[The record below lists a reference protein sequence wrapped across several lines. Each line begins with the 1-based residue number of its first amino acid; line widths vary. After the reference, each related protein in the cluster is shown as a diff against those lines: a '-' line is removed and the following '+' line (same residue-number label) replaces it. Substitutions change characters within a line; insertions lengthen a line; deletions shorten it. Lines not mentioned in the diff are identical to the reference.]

1 MNHDQASKLPSL
13 DPEYDQYMT
22 EITQI
27 LCEDNIGIVPS
38 ILKESIQHDDHSVQR
53 VDRVY
58 REREKQLMAQLQ
70 RVDQQHK
77 QAIQEH
83 KQEKERF
90 QSFQAEWLKEQQV
103 QQDQLRVLNEQLQD
117 MQIALHSERQEQQKH
132 ADAQSDKIQE
142 RESIL
147 ETAKHQFTEHT
158 KQWEQQRA
166 IIEKRSNEK
175 LSQKIQEA
183 AEAKNRHDEIQLE
196 HTKLR
201 DDHDGL
207 QFEHTKLRDDHDG
220 LQFEHTKLREGHDEL
235 REAHDKL
242 IKSRDH
248 LKETVQRVDQQ
259 KYKLE
264 NKLQDMR
271 QKQKKIKNDTET
283 IAESIISFLSSRG
296 IEIEEFNGSLPTAQ
310 EFERCLKLLETY
322 VTRVGKDSRE
332 FVEQH
337 YLTMLDVFDEHPAK
351 SITSAAEQKDQ
362 TKFDYDDMKKRLK
375 KYQDQL
381 SEYYHLKAQDQSP
394 IINEMNATDFAPED
408 FFKNLQAAKSEEES
422 ASGSS
427 AGGGGGD
434 YDPDGGVKHI
444 CSKWY
449 DYYIDGKSLD
459 ELVAIHGTGS
469 ALNQI
474 VEDHNPEATID
485 INTQSICYP
494 KPI

>member
-1 MNHDQASKLPSL
+1 MNHDQTSNLSSL

-27 LCEDNIGIVPS
+27 LCEDNIGITPS
-38 ILKESIQHDDHSVQR
+38 TLKESIQHDKHSVQR

-58 REREKQLMAQLQ
+58 REREKQLMSRLRQ
-70 RVDQQHK
+70 VEQQHK

-83 KQEKERF
+83 QQEKERF
-90 QSFQAEWLKEQQV
+90 QSFQAEWLREQQA
-103 QQDQLRVLNEQLQD
+103 QQDQLRVLNEQLLDTQRTLRD
-117 MQIALHSERQEQQKH
+117 EQQEQQRH
-132 ADAQSDKIQE
+132 VRDQIDKIQE

-147 ETAKHQFTEHT
+147 ENAKHQFTEHT

-166 IIEKRSNEK
+166 VIEKRSNEK

-183 AEAKNRHDEIQLE
+183 VEAKNRYDELQLE

-207 QFEHTKLRDDHDG
+207 QFEHAELKY
-220 LQFEHTKLREGHDEL
+220 EHGEL
-235 REAHDKL
+235 NEAHDKL
-242 IKSRDH
+242 IKSRDQ

-271 QKQKKIKNDTET
+271 QKQKKIENDTKT
-283 IAESIISFLSSRG
+283 IAESIISFLSSRD

-310 EFERCLKLLETY
+310 EFDRCLKLLETY
-322 VTRVGKDSRE
+322 VTRVGKDTRE

-337 YLTMLDVFDEHPAK
+337 YLTMLDVFNDHPAK
-351 SITSAAEQKDQ
+351 SITTDTEQKDK

-394 IINEMNATDFAPED
+394 IINEMNATDFNPED

-434 YDPDGGVKHI
+434 FDPDGGVRHI

-449 DYYIDGKSLD
+449 DYYIDGKTLQ
-459 ELVAIHGTGS
+459 ELVNIHGTGS
-469 ALNQI
+469 TLNQI
-474 VEDHNPEATID
+474 VEAHNPEATLD
-485 INTQSICYP
+485 TTNKSICYP
-494 KPI
+494 KII

>member
-1 MNHDQASKLPSL
+1 MNHDQASNLSSL

-27 LCEDNIGIVPS
+27 LCEDNIGITPS
-38 ILKESIQHDDHSVQR
+38 TLKESIQHDKHSVQR

-58 REREKQLMAQLQ
+58 REREKQLMSQLRQ
-70 RVDQQHK
+70 VDQQHK

-83 KQEKERF
+83 QQEKERF
-90 QSFQAEWLKEQQV
+90 QSFQAEWLREQQA

-117 MQIALHSERQEQQKH
+117 MQIALRNEQQEQRRHVQ
-132 ADAQSDKIQE
+132 DQTDKIQE

-147 ETAKHQFTEHT
+147 ENAKQQFTEHT

-166 IIEKRSNEK
+166 VIEKRSNEK

-183 AEAKNRHDEIQLE
+183 VEAKNRYDELQLE

-201 DDHDGL
+201 DDHD
-207 QFEHTKLRDDHDG
+207 
-220 LQFEHTKLREGHDEL
+220 
-235 REAHDKL
+235 KL
-242 IKSRDH
+242 IKSRDQ

-264 NKLQDMR
+264 NKLEDMR
-271 QKQKKIKNDTET
+271 QKQKMIENDTKT
-283 IAESIISFLSSRG
+283 IAESIISFLSSRD

-310 EFERCLKLLETY
+310 EFDQCLKLLETY
-322 VTRVGKDSRE
+322 VTRVGKDTRE

-337 YLTMLDVFDEHPAK
+337 YLTMLDVFNDHPAK
-351 SITSAAEQKDQ
+351 SITTDTEQKDK

-394 IINEMNATDFAPED
+394 IINEMSASDFNPED

-422 ASGSS
+422 ASGSG

-434 YDPDGGVKHI
+434 FDPDGGVRNV

-449 DYYIDGKSLD
+449 DYYIDGKTLQ
-459 ELVAIHGTGS
+459 ELVNIHGTGS
-469 ALNQI
+469 TLNQI
-474 VEDHNPEATID
+474 VQTHNPEATLD
-485 INTQSICYP
+485 IGNESICYP

>member
-183 AEAKNRHDEIQLE
+183 AEAKNRHDEIQL
-196 HTKLR
+196 
-201 DDHDGL
+201 
-207 QFEHTKLRDDHDG
+207 EHTKLRDDHDG